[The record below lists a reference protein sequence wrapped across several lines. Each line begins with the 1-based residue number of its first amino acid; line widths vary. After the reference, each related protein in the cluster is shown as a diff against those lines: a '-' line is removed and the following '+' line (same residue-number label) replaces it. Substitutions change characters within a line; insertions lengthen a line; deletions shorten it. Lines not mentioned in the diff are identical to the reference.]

1 MHLRVLVAESD
12 PEDLL
17 FLEDVL
23 TEIEEGRHWSPW
35 AEVESLGAS
44 TCMEVAAILP
54 REPVDVILLNPNL
67 SDMHG
72 AAAFRRVQALA
83 PQIPIILLIEA
94 EDRDLAAQMVREG
107 AQDFVI
113 KKQIDCAPLA
123 HAIRN
128 AMERQRLLMATRSTT
143 MTDPLTGLL
152 HRGAFF
158 SLAERDRKVAER
170 LGRRLLLMVAEPRN
184 LSELAAAMGE
194 HRRDLAL
201 VEASDVLR
209 SLAGYTGLL
218 ARIGPTRFALALFP
232 TSAEPVESAWARI
245 HSAAEGHRIA
255 MGAAIFEPDQPT
267 TLEVLLERAELDLA
281 ESDLAPPALTPQDLA
296 AKAASVR
303 P

>member
-1 MHLRVLVAESD
+1 MHLRVLVVESD

-35 AEVESLGAS
+35 VEVETLGAS
-44 TCMEVAAILP
+44 TCMEAAALLP

-67 SDMHG
+67 NDLRG

-83 PQIPIILLIEA
+83 PQVPILLLIE
-94 EDRDLAAQMVREG
+94 EQDRDLAAQMVREG
-107 AQDFVI
+107 AQDFVV

-123 HAIRN
+123 HALRN
-128 AMERQRLLMATRSTT
+128 AIERQRLLMAARSTT

-152 HRGAFF
+152 HRGAFL
-158 SLAERDRKVAER
+158 SLAERDRQLAER
-170 LGRRLLLMVAEPRN
+170 LGHRLLLLVAEPKN
-184 LSELAAAMGE
+184 MSELAARGE
-194 HRRDLAL
+194 QRRDLAL
-201 VEASDVLR
+201 VEASEILR
-209 SLAGYTGLL
+209 DLAGSTGLL
-218 ARIGPTRFALALFP
+218 ARIGPSRFALALFH
-232 TSAEPVESAWARI
+232 TAAEPVESAWARI
-245 HSAAEGHRIA
+245 HSAAEGRRIA
-255 MGAAIFEPDQPT
+255 MGAALFEPEEPI

-281 ESDLAPPALTPQDLA
+281 PPAPALQELA